1 MADELSIAEL
11 IHILAEERGLDLRG
25 YKHSTLDRRIHK
37 RMAELNIRSIA
48 EYVQR
53 IRGDEEET
61 NALLTTVLINVTE
74 FFRDPAAWQ
83 VLRDSVLPQF
93 LRRLRP
99 GDIFRAWSAGCA
111 SGEETYSLAILM
123 ADVLGPKLGDYNI
136 KIYATDIDEDALA
149 TARAGEYPA
158 ERLRRVPPEL
168 RERFFYGKRTL
179 RVTREVRQLVIFGR
193 GNLVSDA
200 PISHCNMVVCR
211 NVLIYFN
218 TEAQRHIF
226 KRLHYALEP
235 GGILFLGKSESK
247 LTESKYFRS
256 VNPRWRIFERMTE
269 HSGRPE
275 VKDSTRFDT
284 AMSDDGKVTQELR
297 ILRLQQSALL
307 ETLKPGVMIMDSS
320 DVIVSHNEPS
330 VALWGVPGLRL
341 AGKKLDDTELV
352 ARCQDLPAYL
362 ETSKAGIK
370 EVDFEC
376 RLRLSGED
384 RLIQVTLKPMLSEA
398 GERYGTV
405 IYSENISS
413 HEKLRHTA
421 EERDTAGEELQSAN
435 EELETTNEELQSTNE
450 ELETTNEEL
459 QSTNEELETTNE
471 ELQSLNEEL
480 ENMNDELER
489 RTRELN
495 ELTVRY
501 GETLRGMPW
510 PVLMVDR
517 EERIQLWNT
526 AAQRLF
532 GVGAT
537 SVVGV
542 RIDQLPISSKLRTSI
557 VRKYRSVLANRKA
570 MVLRN
575 EEFETQKI
583 KGTFDLHFTPIGRD
597 SGQLDGV
604 LVMFGPRNPET
615 TVALAGRSR
624 PMSTNNN
631 KPAAKRAG
639 NSRPKKAVN
648 PARPSKR
655 PNRSNS

>member
-25 YKHSTLDRRIHK
+25 YKHSTLHRRIHK
-37 RMAELNIRSIA
+37 RMAQLNIRSIS
-48 EYVQR
+48 EYVER

-61 NALLTTVLINVTE
+61 NELLTTVLINVTE
-74 FFRDPAAWQ
+74 FFRDPPAWE
-83 VLRDSVLPQF
+83 VLRESVLPQL

-99 GDIFRAWSAGCA
+99 GDVFRAWSAGCA
-111 SGEETYSLAILM
+111 SGEEAYSLAILI

-149 TARAGEYPA
+149 TARVGEYPA
-158 ERLRRVPPEL
+158 ERLRRVPQDL
-168 RERFFYGKRTL
+168 RERYFFGKRTL
-179 RVTREVRQLVIFGR
+179 RVTREVRRLVIFGR
-193 GNLVSDA
+193 GNLAVDA
-200 PISHCNMVVCR
+200 PISHCNIVVCR

-218 TEAQRHIF
+218 AEAQVQVF
-226 KRLHYALEP
+226 KRLHYALDP
-235 GGILFLGKSESK
+235 AGILFLGKSESK
-247 LTESKYFRS
+247 LTDSKYFHS
-256 VNPRWRIFERMTE
+256 VDQRWRIFERIADHLKVPYLRDTLRL
-269 HSGRPE
+269 G
-275 VKDSTRFDT
+275 T
-284 AMSDDGKVTQELR
+284 AMADDDKLTQELR
-297 ILRLQQSALL
+297 MLRLQQSALL
-307 ETLKPGVMIMDSS
+307 ETLKPGVMIMDNS

-330 VALWGVPGLRL
+330 VAVWGVPGLRL
-341 AGKKLDDTELV
+341 TGKKLDDTEV
-352 ARCQDLPAYL
+352 AARCHDISSYL
-362 ETSKAGIK
+362 EESRSSSKEI
-370 EVDFEC
+370 DFEC
-376 RLRLSGED
+376 RLRHGGVD

-398 GERYGTV
+398 GERWGTV
-405 IYSENISS
+405 IYTEDVSS
-413 HEKLRHTA
+413 HEQLRQTA
-421 EERDTAGEELQSAN
+421 EERDAAGEELQSAN

-495 ELTVRY
+495 ELTARY
-501 GETLRGMPW
+501 AETLRGMPW

-542 RIDQLPISSKLRTSI
+542 RIDQLPISSKLRSSI
-557 VRKYRSVLANRKA
+557 VRKYRSVLTNRKA
-570 MVLRN
+570 LVLRN
-575 EEFETQKI
+575 EEFETQRI

-597 SGQLDGV
+597 TGQLDGV
-604 LVMFGPRNPET
+604 LVMFGPRNPEVT
-615 TVALAGRSR
+615 AELAGRGQSR
-624 PMSTNNN
+624 SSSRTKPSAKHDGNS
-631 KPAAKRAG
+631 KPAQPARGPKV
-639 NSRPKKAVN
+639 PKKT
-648 PARPSKR
+648 KL
-655 PNRSNS
+655 

>member
-1 MADELSIAEL
+1 MTDDFSISELV
-11 IHILAEERGLDLRG
+11 HILAEERGLDLRG

-37 RMAELNIRSIA
+37 RMAELNIRSITD
-48 EYVQR
+48 YVAR
-53 IRGDEEET
+53 IRGDEDET
-61 NALLTTVLINVTE
+61 NELLSTVLINVTE
-74 FFRDPAAWQ
+74 FFRDPQAWE
-83 VLRDSVLPQF
+83 VLRQSVLPQL

-99 GDIFRAWSAGCA
+99 GDVFRAWSAGCA
-111 SGEETYSLAILM
+111 SGEETYSLAILI
-123 ADVLGPKLGDYNI
+123 ADVLGPKLGDYNV

-149 TARAGEYPA
+149 TARSGEYPA

-168 RERFFYGKRTL
+168 RERFFYGKRSL
-179 RVTREVRQLVIFGR
+179 RVTREVRRTVIFGK

-200 PISHCNMVVCR
+200 PISHCNIVVCR

-218 TEAQRHIF
+218 AVAQKHIF
-226 KRLHYALEP
+226 RKLHYALDP

-256 VNPRWRIFERMTE
+256 VNPRWRIFERITE
-269 HSGRPE
+269 RAGILE
-275 VKDSTRFDT
+275 ITDTARFDS
-284 AMSDDGKVTQELR
+284 AMPDDNKVTQELR
-297 ILRLQQSALL
+297 MLRLQQSALL
-307 ETLKPGVMIMDSS
+307 ETLKPGVMIMDTS
-320 DVIVSHNEPS
+320 DVILSHNEPS
-330 VALWGVPGLRL
+330 VAVWGLPGLRL
-341 AGKKLDDTELV
+341 TGKKLDDTELV
-352 ARCQDLPAYL
+352 ARCPDLPTYL
-362 ETSKAGIK
+362 ETSKSALNEI
-370 EVDFEC
+370 DFEC
-376 RLRLSGED
+376 RLRVGTQD
-384 RLIQVTLKPMLSEA
+384 RLVQITLKPMLSET
-398 GERYGTV
+398 GERWGTV
-405 IYSENISS
+405 IYSEDISS
-413 HEKLRHTA
+413 HEMLRQTA
-421 EERDTAGEELQSAN
+421 EERDAAGEELQSAN

-495 ELTVRY
+495 ELTARY
-501 GETLRGMPW
+501 AETLRGMPW

-542 RIDQLPISSKLRTSI
+542 RIDQLPISSQLRSSI
-557 VRKYRSVLANRKA
+557 VRKYRYVLANRKA

-615 TVALAGRSR
+615 AVALAGNSKKSSQATPAKKSSKGLKSVKKVKSVNRS
-624 PMSTNNN
+624 
-631 KPAAKRAG
+631 K
-639 NSRPKKAVN
+639 
-648 PARPSKR
+648 PSKR
-655 PNRSNS
+655 SNS

>member
-1 MADELSIAEL
+1 MVDELSIAGL

-25 YKHSTLDRRIHK
+25 YKHSTLDRRIRK
-37 RMAELNIRSIA
+37 RMAELNIKSIA
-48 EYVQR
+48 DYVQR
-53 IRGDEEET
+53 IRQDEDET
-61 NALLTTVLINVTE
+61 NELLTTVLINVTE
-74 FFRDPAAWQ
+74 FFRDLQGWEY
-83 VLRDSVLPQF
+83 LRESVLPD
-93 LRRLRP
+93 LLGRLRP

-111 SGEETYSLAILM
+111 SGEEAYSLAILI
-123 ADVLGPKLGDYNI
+123 ADTLGPKLGDYTI

-149 TARAGEYPA
+149 TARVGEYPA
-158 ERLRRVPPEL
+158 DRLRRVRPEL

-179 RVTREVRQLVIFGR
+179 RVTREIRRMVIFGR

-200 PISHCNMVVCR
+200 PISHCNFVLCR

-218 TEAQRHIF
+218 AEAQKQIYR
-226 KRLHYALEP
+226 RLHYALEP

-247 LTESKYFRS
+247 MNESKYFGS
-256 VNPRWRIFERMTE
+256 VNARWRIFERITE
-269 HSGRPE
+269 AADPPRS
-275 VKDSTRFDT
+275 KDSARTNLVMSEDNRFE
-284 AMSDDGKVTQELR
+284 QELR
-297 ILRLQQSALL
+297 MMRLQQHALL
-307 ETLKPGVMIMDSS
+307 ETLKPGVMILDST
-320 DVIVSHNEPS
+320 DLILAHNEPA
-330 VALWGVPGLRL
+330 VAVWGVPGLRL
-341 AGKKLDDTELV
+341 VGKELNNTELV
-352 ARCQDLPAYL
+352 TRCPDLPAYF
-362 ETSKAGIK
+362 SACKATVK

-376 RLRLSGED
+376 RLRMGSDE
-384 RLIQVTLKPMLSEA
+384 RLIQITLKPMLSEA

-405 IYSENISS
+405 IYSEDISS
-413 HEKLRHTA
+413 TEELRHTVD
-421 EERDTAGEELQSAN
+421 ERDAAGEELQSAN

-495 ELTVRY
+495 ELTARY
-501 GETLRGMPW
+501 AETLRGMPW

-542 RIDQLPISSKLRTSI
+542 RVDQLPISSKLRNS
-557 VRKYRSVLANRKA
+557 VLRKYRSVLASRKSV
-570 MVLRN
+570 VLRN

-583 KGTFDLHFTPIGRD
+583 KGTFDLHFTPIGQD
-597 SGQLDGV
+597 NGQVGGV
-604 LVMFGPRNPET
+604 LVMFGQRTPIIDEPAPKTSAKLSPRTKVKRGGNSKPLKSDSHNGT
-615 TVALAGRSR
+615 PRSR
-624 PMSTNNN
+624 
-631 KPAAKRAG
+631 
-639 NSRPKKAVN
+639 
-648 PARPSKR
+648 
-655 PNRSNS
+655 

>member
-1 MADELSIAEL
+1 MADELSITQL
-11 IHILAEERGLDLRG
+11 VQLLAEERGLDLRG
-25 YKHSTLDRRIHK
+25 YKPSTLDRRIRK
-37 RMAELNIRSIA
+37 RMAELNIRTIA
-48 EYVQR
+48 EYSER
-53 IRGDEEET
+53 IREDQDET
-61 NALLTTVLINVTE
+61 NELLTTVLINVTE
-74 FFRDPAAWQ
+74 FFRDPQAWE
-83 VLRDSVLPQF
+83 VLRHSVLPQL

-99 GDIFRAWSAGCA
+99 GDSFRAWSAGCA
-111 SGEETYSLAILM
+111 SGEETYSLAILI
-123 ADVLGPKLGDYNI
+123 ADLLGPKLGDYNI

-158 ERLRRVPPEL
+158 DHLRRVPQEL

-179 RVTREVRQLVIFGR
+179 RVTRDVRRMVIFGR

-200 PISHCNMVVCR
+200 PISHCNFVVCR

-218 TEAQRHIF
+218 ADAQKQIF

-256 VNPRWRIFERMTE
+256 VNPRWRIFERVTE
-269 HSGRPE
+269 HLGILQLN
-275 VKDSTRFDT
+275 DSPRIDGV
-284 AMSDDGKVTQELR
+284 MGDDNKVTQELR

-307 ETLKPGVMIMDSS
+307 ETLKPGVMIIDSS
-320 DVIVSHNEPS
+320 DVIVSHNEPA
-330 VALWGVPGLRL
+330 VAVWGVPGLRL
-341 AGKKLDDTELV
+341 TGKRLDDTELV

-362 ETSKAGIK
+362 EASKSNVK

-376 RLRLSGED
+376 RLRLDKYD
-384 RLIQVTLKPMLSEA
+384 RLIQVTLKPMLSET
-398 GERYGTV
+398 GERWGMV
-405 IYSENISS
+405 IYSEDISS

-421 EERDTAGEELQSAN
+421 EERDAAGEELQSAN

-495 ELTVRY
+495 ELTARY
-501 GETLRGMPW
+501 AETLRGMPW

-517 EERIQLWNT
+517 DERIQLWNT

-542 RIDQLPISSKLRTSI
+542 RIDQLPISVKLRNSV

-570 MVLRN
+570 LILRN
-575 EEFETQKI
+575 EGFETQKI

-597 SGQLDGV
+597 SGQIDGV

-615 TVALAGRSR
+615 TIVLAGGSRQKSSVRSKAD
-624 PMSTNNN
+624 STTG
-631 KPAAKRAG
+631 G
-639 NSRPKKAVN
+639 NSKGTKSAK
-648 PARPSKR
+648 SKPR
-655 PNRSNS
+655 LSGSEKRS